1 MIDYIKNLFTP
12 FILNDRVYLKYV
24 DSGKIDEVYLRI
36 IAAKIIK
43 QKPLTDLENSL
54 FKGETKR
61 INELITQMVK
71 IDDTDTI

>member
-43 QKPLTDLENSL
+43 QKPLTDLEDSL